1 VFFFK
6 KKKKKKKKTNAQVFR
21 RLERSY
27 SAGFPSKILAQFWM
41 ENQPN
46 GPFQIG
52 EELMQ
57 LKLKKKKKIEV
68 LSLLGRLTHVQFI

>member
-1 VFFFK
+1 
-6 KKKKKKKKTNAQVFR
+6 
-21 RLERSY
+21 
-27 SAGFPSKILAQFWM
+27 M